1 MTGVGHAPG
10 FHCEVQRTDKG
21 TVVAAIGE
29 LDMGTVEIF
38 DATLRAV
45 LEDGPAILDLA
56 RLSFMDSSG
65 VRALDGIVRD
75 GRDAG
80 WQLVIRPELQ
90 RAIEHVFQLTGVLG
104 ALPIEARTREP

>member
-29 LDMGTVEIF
+29 LDMATVEFF

-56 RLSFMDSSG
+56 ELSFMDSSG
-65 VRALDGIVRD
+65 VRALDAIGRD
-75 GRDAG
+75 GREHG
-80 WQLVIRPELQ
+80 WDLVIRAELR
-90 RAIEHVFQLTGVLG
+90 RAVEQVFRLTGMIG
-104 ALPIEARTREP
+104 TLPIELG